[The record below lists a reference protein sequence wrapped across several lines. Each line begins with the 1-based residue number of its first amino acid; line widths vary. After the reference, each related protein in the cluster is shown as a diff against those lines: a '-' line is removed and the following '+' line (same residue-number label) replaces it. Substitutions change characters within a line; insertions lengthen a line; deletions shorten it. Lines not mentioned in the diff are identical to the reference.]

1 MRQFAVSAAAEAAF
15 LETLDFYSDTA
26 GDEVA
31 LRFVEAWDA
40 LAILLK
46 EHPLAGSQRFEA
58 GLGIQGLRSIPV
70 TNFPYIAFYTVS
82 DDMLRIVGLLHTS
95 RDLPKKL
102 RP

>member
-15 LETLDFYSDTA
+15 LETLDFYRDTA
-26 GDEVA
+26 GDDVA
-31 LRFVEAWDA
+31 LRFIEAWDA
-40 LAILLK
+40 LAVLLK

-58 GLGIQGLRSIPV
+58 ILGIQGLRSIPM
-70 TNFPYIAFYTVS
+70 TNFPYVAFYTVS